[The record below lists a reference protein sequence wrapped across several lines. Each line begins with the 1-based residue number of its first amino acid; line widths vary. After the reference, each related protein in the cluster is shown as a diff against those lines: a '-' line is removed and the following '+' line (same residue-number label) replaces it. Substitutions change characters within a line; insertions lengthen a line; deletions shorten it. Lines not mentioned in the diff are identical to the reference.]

1 MLVVNLYH
9 LQKSHGLVVHIYGM
23 KMWPGDARTLLYPVK
38 LGAGQFLRPDIQPDI
53 RIKTKIKS
61 VLSHTI
67 PIPLVKFHV
76 YLSIT
81 LVVILITDG
90 QIHRYRD
97 THK

>member
-38 LGAGQFLRPDIQPDI
+38 LGAGQFLRPDILPNI

-61 VLSHTI
+61 VISHTI
-67 PIPLVKFHV
+67 PISLVKFQSLYSGGRK
-76 YLSIT
+76 YLRIPCDSIIKKSQ
-81 LVVILITDG
+81 VS
-90 QIHRYRD
+90 
-97 THK
+97 

>member
-1 MLVVNLYH
+1 MLVVHLYH
-9 LQKSHGLVVHIYGM
+9 LQKLHGLVVHIYGM

-38 LGAGQFLRPDIQPDI
+38 LGAGQFLRPHIQ
-53 RIKTKIKS
+53 TKIKS